1 MIRNKSQLDQYLEED
16 RIAFNKP
23 KSRTLK
29 ARVVDIFMP
38 DYNYEF
44 VRVIRKLEYWSFVAS
59 TSRGGQKLL
68 AKIMGFRLQIR
79 KYKLRTKT
87 GIELH
92 EGCCGPGI
100 HIAHGKVVV
109 HHNAKIGANCK
120 LMSDVTIGINGRKDV
135 SGVPVIG
142 DRVFIGTGAKIIG
155 PIHIADDVVIG
166 ANAVIVSSINEPGIT
181 VAGNPAKKVSDRGS
195 SDYYLSAII

>member
-1 MIRNKSQLDQYLEED
+1 MIESRNQLYQYLEAD

-23 KSRTLK
+23 KSRNFK
-29 ARVVDIFMP
+29 ECVINVFMR

-44 VRVIRKLEYWSFVAS
+44 VRCLRKLEYWSYVAKKS
-59 TSRGGQKLL
+59 KGLKTQI
-68 AKIMGFRLQIR
+68 AKIISFYLQTR
-79 KYKLRTKT
+79 KLKLRTLT

-109 HHNAKIGANCK
+109 HHNAQIGANCK

-142 DRVFIGTGAKIIG
+142 NRVFIGTGAKIIG
-155 PIHIADDVVIG
+155 PIYIADEVVIG
-166 ANAVIVSSINEPGIT
+166 ANAVVVNSIDEPGIT

-195 SDYYLSAII
+195 ADYYLSAII

>member
-1 MIRNKSQLDQYLEED
+1 MIKSKSQLDQYLEED
-16 RIAFNKP
+16 RIAFKKP

-29 ARVVDIFMP
+29 ELVINIFMR

-44 VRVIRKLEYWSFVAS
+44 IRCIRKLEYWSFVAS
-59 TSRGGQKLL
+59 ASKQFKKLL
-68 AKIMGFRLQIR
+68 AKIVCFYLQTR
-79 KYKLRTKT
+79 KQKLRTLT

-109 HHNAKIGANCK
+109 HHNAKIGAHCK

-155 PIHIADDVVIG
+155 PIYIADDVVVG
-166 ANAVIVSSINEPGIT
+166 ANAVIVTSINEPGIT

-195 SDYYLSAII
+195 SEYYLSAVI